1 MATKSERFASLGKIQ
16 QQHYER
22 ALQAEKEA
30 EQVVADIDASIA
42 KVREYQQDYQNNPM
56 ELQQKSASSDQ
67 LMRMR
72 TFIQQLMQ
80 MEVEQQRQRTEAQ
93 QRVAELHEKTL
104 QQLKKVKINDK
115 LVEQA
120 DAEQL
125 VHAKQQEA
133 KQMDAVATSL
143 YLRRASGA

>member
-42 KVREYQQDYQNNPM
+42 KVREYQQDYQNNLM

-80 MEVEQQRQRTEAQ
+80 ARTLY
-93 QRVAELHEKTL
+93 VAAAL
-104 QQLKKVKINDK
+104 QV
-115 LVEQA
+115 
-120 DAEQL
+120 
-125 VHAKQQEA
+125 
-133 KQMDAVATSL
+133 
-143 YLRRASGA
+143 

>member
-22 ALQAEKEA
+22 AQQAEKEA

-42 KVREYQQDYQNNPM
+42 KVREYQQDYQNNLM

-120 DAEQL
+120 EAEQL

-143 YLRRASGA
+143 FLRRASGH

>member
-42 KVREYQQDYQNNPM
+42 KVREYQQDYQNNLM

-143 YLRRASGA
+143 YLLRASGA

>member
-42 KVREYQQDYQNNPM
+42 KVREYQQDYQNNLL

-93 QRVAELHEKTL
+93 QRVQELHEKTL
-104 QQLKKVKINDK
+104 RQLKKVKINDK

-120 DAEQL
+120 EAEQL
-125 VHAKQQEA
+125 LHAKQKEA

-143 YLRRASGA
+143 YLRRASGV

>member
-42 KVREYQQDYQNNPM
+42 KVREYQQDYQNNLM

-143 YLRRASGA
+143 YLRRASGV

>member
-1 MATKSERFASLGKIQ
+1 MASKSERFASLGKIQ

-22 ALQAEKEA
+22 ALQAEREA

-42 KVREYQQDYQNNPM
+42 KVREYQQDYQNNLL
-56 ELQQKSASSDQ
+56 ELQQNRASSDQ

-93 QRVAELHEKTL
+93 QRVQELHEKTL

-120 DAEQL
+120 EAEQL

-143 YLRRASGA
+143 FLRRASGA

>member
-22 ALQAEKEA
+22 AVQAEREA
-30 EQVVADIDASIA
+30 QQVVNDIDVSIA
-42 KVREYQQDYQNNPM
+42 KVREYQQDYQNSLN
-56 ELQQKSASSDQ
+56 ELQENSASSDQ

-72 TFIQQLMQ
+72 SFIQQLMQ
-80 MEVEQQRQRTEAQ
+80 MEVDQTRQRTEAQ

-104 QQLKKVKINDK
+104 QQSQKVRMNEK

-120 DAEQL
+120 DTEHL
-125 VHAKQQEA
+125 MHLKKQDA
-133 KQMDAVATSL
+133 KQMDAVANSMFA
-143 YLRRASGA
+143 RRISNA

>member
-42 KVREYQQDYQNNPM
+42 KVREYQQDYQNNLM

>member
-22 ALQAEKEA
+22 ALQAEREA
-30 EQVVADIDASIA
+30 QQVVDDIDVSIA
-42 KVREYQQDYQNNPM
+42 KVREYQQDYQNSLT
-56 ELQQKSASSDQ
+56 ELQEKSASSDQ

-72 TFIQQLMQ
+72 SFIQQLMQ
-80 MEVEQQRQRTEAQ
+80 MEVDQVRQRTEAQ

-104 QQLKKVKINDK
+104 QQSQKVRMNEK

-120 DAEQL
+120 DAQHL
-125 VHAKQQEA
+125 AHLKKQDA
-133 KQMDAVATSL
+133 KQMDAVATSMFA
-143 YLRRASGA
+143 RRISNA